1 MGNKQSKI
9 FPNRKSRVKSTVST
23 SGVFGGQELQTLDL
37 TGGYSQKVIVIPD
50 ESDQKSEPK
59 EHWSHGTDF
68 ILASLGY
75 AIGFGN
81 LWRFPYK
88 MHEHGGINF
97 LIPYF
102 FFLIILGLP
111 LFFIELVLGQY
122 VSYGPTKIYG
132 AMSPLFTGLGYSMIA
147 IVACSSI
154 YYNVINSWCIFY
166 FITSFQ
172 NPLPWNST
180 NTEEYFVSDVLR
192 FKKGIT
198 WYNFGSLHWELVLC
212 SLAAWLI
219 IAVVSSKSLHQ
230 ARWMLKF
237 NTLYPFLVMT
247 TLCIIGLSK
256 SGGTDGV
263 IECFTFKGW
272 GKVLENSTLLKDAAV
287 QVIFSLG
294 IGIGNLANFARFNDF
309 KNNCLRDAM
318 MVIAGDTLA
327 SIVAGITVYAFV
339 GFIAFDIDPHMTVDD
354 LIKEQIQEGPTLTFS
369 AMMSG
374 LDIIGRDVPYLS
386 QSLTAMFSIMLLTI
400 GMNSMIAEIFNIKYA
415 LLDQYKPLRRYRIQL
430 TFGLCAFFFLLS
442 LPYCTSGGYQL
453 FLAMDNSVIANNA
466 IFVALL
472 QLVLVGWVYGVK
484 NFMDC
489 VSKMGIELKS
499 STRWYFHACIRYIC
513 PFTLTMLLTIAL
525 IHNFNNYH
533 FVEFKF
539 YRDGKTK
546 NYKLKEAEPLVWM
559 VQVFTLSFIPVM
571 AIWKIWQSRNSSRSL
586 CRATAQ
592 WVPMDEIV
600 TTVVF

>member
-1 MGNKQSKI
+1 MGSKQRK
-9 FPNRKSRVKSTVST
+9 FFLNRKSKVKSTLSS
-23 SGVFGGQELQTLDL
+23 SGVFDGQELQTLDL

-50 ESDQKSEPK
+50 EADQKSEPK

-180 NTEEYFVSDVLR
+180 NTEEYFVSNVLQL
-192 FKKGIT
+192 KDDDTT

-294 IGIGNLANFARFNDF
+294 IGLGNLANFARFNDY

-327 SIVAGITVYAFV
+327 SIVAGITVYAFT
-339 GFIAFDIDPHMTVDD
+339 GFIAKDVGMTVQR
-354 LIKEQIQEGPTLTFS
+354 LIEDRIQEGPTLTFS

-374 LDIIGRDVPYLS
+374 LNIIGSGIPYLS

-400 GMNSMIAEIFNIKYA
+400 GMHSMFANILNVKYA
-415 LLDQYKPLRRYRIQL
+415 LLDQFKPLRRYRIQL

-442 LPYCTSGGYQL
+442 LPYCASGGYLL
-453 FLAMDNSVIANNA
+453 FLAMDSSVIANNA

-472 QLVLVGWVYGVK
+472 QLGLVGWVYGVE

-489 VSKMGIELKS
+489 VSQMGIELKS
-499 STRWYFHACIRYIC
+499 STKWYFHACIRYLC

-525 IHNFNNYH
+525 IQNFRTYH
-533 FVEFKF
+533 FMEFNF
-539 YRDGKTK
+539 YRYGKTT
-546 NYKLKEAEPLVWM
+546 NYKLEEAEPLVWM
-559 VQVFTLSFIPVM
+559 VQIFTLSFIPVM
-571 AIWKIWQSRNSSRSL
+571 AIWKTWQSRNSSRSL
-586 CRATAQ
+586 FRPTAQ

>member
-263 IECFTFKGW
+263 IECLTVKGW

-327 SIVAGITVYAFV
+327 SIVAGITVYAFI
-339 GFIAFDIDPHMTVDD
+339 GFIAFDIDPHMTVDN
-354 LIKEQIQEGPTLTFS
+354 LIQDRIQEGPTLTFS

-539 YRDGKTK
+539 YIDGKTK

>member
-102 FFLIILGLP
+102 FFLIVLGLP

-180 NTEEYFVSDVLR
+180 NTEEYFVSDVLQ

-219 IAVVSSKSLHQ
+219 IAVVSTKSLHQ

-256 SGGTDGV
+256 SGGIDGV

-294 IGIGNLANFARFNDF
+294 IGFGNQANFARFNDF

-339 GFIAFDIDPHMTVDD
+339 GFIAFDIDPHMTVED
-354 LIKEQIQEGPTLTFS
+354 LIKDRIQEGPTLTFS

-415 LLDQYKPLRRYRIQL
+415 LLDQYKPLRRYKIQL
-430 TFGLCAFFFLLS
+430 TFGLCAFFFPLS

-453 FLAMDNSVIANNA
+453 FLAMDNSAIANNA

-533 FVEFKF
+533 FIEFKF
-539 YRDGKTK
+539 YIDGKTK